1 MAEDVITRREH
12 EEFARRIDTE
22 NERQNKRLSLL
33 EESLQRTN
41 ALTVAV
47 EKMAVNMENM
57 LEEQK
62 RQGERLEKLEKEPA
76 ETGKQIRNV
85 VITAVV
91 STVVGAIIAALLT
104 LII

>member
-1 MAEDVITRREH
+1 MTEDVITRREH

-22 NERQNKRLSLL
+22 NERQNKRISLL

>member
-1 MAEDVITRREH
+1 MPEDIITRREH

-22 NERQNKRLSLL
+22 NERQNKRISLL

-62 RQGERLEKLEKEPA
+62 KQGERLEKLEKEPA
-76 ETGKQIRNV
+76 ETGKQIKSV
-85 VITAVV
+85 IITAAV

-104 LII
+104 LI

>member
-1 MAEDVITRREH
+1 MPEDIITRREH

-22 NERQNKRLSLL
+22 NERQNKRISLL

-62 RQGERLEKLEKEPA
+62 KQGERLEKLEKEPA
-76 ETGKQIRNV
+76 ETGKQIKNV

-91 STVVGAIIAALLT
+91 STVVTAVIAALLT
-104 LII
+104 LI

>member
-22 NERQNKRLSLL
+22 NERQNKRISLL

>member
-22 NERQNKRLSLL
+22 NERQNKRISLL

-104 LII
+104 SII

>member
-1 MAEDVITRREH
+1 MPEDIITRREH

-22 NERQNKRLSLL
+22 NERQNKRISLL

-62 RQGERLEKLEKEPA
+62 KQGERLEKLEKEPV
-76 ETGKQIRNV
+76 EIGKQIKNV

-91 STVVGAIIAALLT
+91 STVVTAVISALLI
-104 LII
+104 LI

>member
-22 NERQNKRLSLL
+22 NERQNKRISLL
-33 EESLQRTN
+33 EESLQKTN

-47 EKMAVNMENM
+47 EKMAVSMENM

-62 RQGERLEKLEKEPA
+62 KQGERLEKLEKEPA
-76 ETGKQIRNV
+76 ETGKQIKNA
-85 VITAVV
+85 VINSVV
-91 STVVGAIIAALLT
+91 STIIGAVIAALLI
-104 LII
+104 LI